1 MNSLLSELNAITAE
15 MLTPMV
21 RSSLRR
27 TAVEIT
33 EWHHEAFGH
42 SLHEVYGEERSIIKV
57 SGTARDQDGSRPW
70 ALVLKVV
77 TTPGTPEDPASPDN
91 GDREPLAYRSGLL
104 DGLSGVR
111 APRCFGVMERPNAIV
126 WLWLEDV
133 ADEIGREWP
142 AERYMLAA
150 RHLGQ
155 FNGAYRPGR
164 GTMSHSWLSRSPL
177 RDIVREMSPA
187 VERVHELLDNPFVAQ
202 AIPPASAAALVA
214 LLRDSTAWLAALDR
228 MPQVLCHWDAHR
240 ANLFSR
246 TANDG
251 TVETV
256 AIDWAGI
263 GWGPV
268 GSELPRLLSTT
279 VNFFGLDVNTLPP
292 LDAALFEHYLEGLRE
307 AGWDGD
313 RRIVRFGYTASSAIR
328 LVDRTAK
335 ALRLAADDR
344 ARGAF
349 ERAASLPFRSLAEKF
364 GQTLP
369 HYLSHVDEARRLA
382 DHVC

>member
-1 MNSLLSELNAITAE
+1 
-15 MLTPMV
+15 
-21 RSSLRR
+21 
-27 TAVEIT
+27 
-33 EWHHEAFGH
+33 
-42 SLHEVYGEERSIIKV
+42 
-57 SGTARDQDGSRPW
+57 
-70 ALVLKVV
+70 
-77 TTPGTPEDPASPDN
+77 
-91 GDREPLAYRSGLL
+91 
-104 DGLSGVR
+104 
-111 APRCFGVMERPNAIV
+111 MERPNAHV

-133 ADEIGREWP
+133 VDEIGREWP

-155 FNGAYRPGR
+155 FNGAYRPDL
-164 GTMSHSWLSRSPL
+164 GTPSRVWFSRSPL

-187 VERVHELLDNPFVAQ
+187 VERVYELLDNAFVAQ
-202 AIPPASAAALVA
+202 AIPPASAAALLA
-214 LLRDSTAWLAALDR
+214 LLRDSAGWLNALDR
-228 MPQVLCHWDAHR
+228 VPQVLCHWDAHR

-246 TANDG
+246 TSGDG

-256 AIDWAGI
+256 LIDWAGL

-279 VNFFGLDVNTLPP
+279 VNFFGLDASALPP
-292 LDAALFEHYLEGLRE
+292 LDAELFEQYLKGLRE

-335 ALRLAADDR
+335 ALHLAIDDR
-344 ARGAF
+344 ARSAF
-349 ERAASLPFRSLAEKF
+349 ERAAGLPFRSLAEKF